1 MRKFIITVNGQQYDV
16 EVEEVRNGKNSIA
29 TSSMPI
35 ASKVSAPV
43 AASAPVTASAA
54 VSGSLKVN
62 APMPGSILKINVNTG
77 DVVKK
82 GQALIILEAMKME
95 NEIVAPSDG
104 KIAAIKEKRSKCKFI
119 TDFIRISLII

>member
-29 TSSMPI
+29 TSSIPI

-104 KIAAIKEKRSKCKFI
+104 KIAAIKVEKGQSVNLSQ
-119 TDFIRISLII
+119 TLLELV